1 MKKLNLQMKDTRREK
16 GVAGEERAAAYL
28 KQQGFIILNRNWRT
42 RSGEIDIIA
51 MSSQDVLV
59 FVEVKTL
66 PGGDAQVLA
75 HELNK
80 KKQQRITET
89 AKCFLLNNRQY
100 SNSSVRFDVIV
111 IDMPGVEPVYH
122 IENAFS
128 GLL

>member
-1 MKKLNLQMKDTRREK
+1 MKDTRREK
-16 GVAGEERAAAYL
+16 GIAGEDRAAAYL

-42 RSGEIDIIA
+42 RGGEIDIIA
-51 MSSQDVLV
+51 VSSRNILV

>member
-1 MKKLNLQMKDTRREK
+1 MKDTRSEK
-16 GVAGEERAAAYL
+16 GIAGENRAAAYL

-42 RSGEIDIIA
+42 RNGEIDIIA
-51 MSSQDVLV
+51 LSSRDVLV

>member
-1 MKKLNLQMKDTRREK
+1 LKKLNLQMKDTRREK

-80 KKQQRITET
+80 KKQQRITKT